1 MDFTE
6 RQLAVILQACVDF
19 AGQLI
24 GREGGFLPF
33 GARVK
38 PGGEI
43 EFLQLAMNDSESLGD
58 LYDRTGRT
66 LAGEARHN
74 EIVAAALVANVGL
87 PGHDACENGHFH
99 NAAVVQIEAPN
110 FCRSI
115 IAPYRAGASR
125 DGTQRAVEF
134 AKMVP
139 EAGERIVFVD

>member
-19 AGQLI
+19 AGQLV

-38 PGGEI
+38 ADGEI
-43 EFLQLAMNDSESLGD
+43 EFVQLATTDSETLGE
-58 LYDRTGRT
+58 LYDRTGAL
-66 LAGEARHN
+66 LAGEARSN
-74 EIVAAALVANVGL
+74 DIVAAALVANVSL

-115 IAPYRAGASR
+115 VAPYRAGSSR
-125 DGTQRAVEF
+125 DGKDRAVEF
-134 AKMVP
+134 AKMIP
-139 EAGERIVFVD
+139 DEGERMVFVD